1 MKTLKSE
8 KLRTEDKMEQKLFQ
22 VTGIEGK
29 GLGCVAQKDIKRGTL
44 ILMEKPCLLQN
55 ANLKIL
61 DKEYFDDAF
70 QSYEKMDNK
79 QKDQFFKLANNYK
92 QIEET
97 NIYPDDKMNVFL
109 EYLKENPKLYS
120 ESVALEVIQV
130 TETNYI
136 KRGTLVLMEKPCL
149 LQNSNLK
156 ILDKDYFDDAF
167 QAYEGMDIDQKEQ
180 FFKLAN
186 NYKHIKETNLYPDD
200 KMKVL
205 LEYLK
210 ENPKL
215 YSESVALKVIQ
226 VTETNTFN
234 NGVCLELSRFNHSCV
249 SNAEHCWNEDVKTR
263 DVRAIRYTIQNIL
276 FVFIN
281 ITLKDSEMY
290 NLFSLNDFW
299 PKNVSDFESYL
310 GNIAIMNSY

>member
-1 MKTLKSE
+1 MFTFDIKKNQQVKTLKSE
-8 KLRTEDKMEQKLFQ
+8 KLRTEDKMEQKLFR

-29 GLGCVAQKDIKRGTL
+29 GLGCVAQRDIKRGTL

-70 QSYEKMDNK
+70 QSYEKMDNE

-136 KRGTLVLMEKPCL
+136 KRGTLILMETPCL
-149 LQNSNLK
+149 LQDSNLK

-167 QAYEGMDIDQKEQ
+167 QAYEKMDIDEKEQ

-186 NYKHIKETNLYPDD
+186 NYKHIKETSLYPDD

-215 YSESVALKVIQ
+215 YSESVALEVIQ

-263 DVRAIRYTIQNIL
+263 DVRAIR
-276 FVFIN
+276 
-281 ITLKDSEMY
+281 
-290 NLFSLNDFW
+290 
-299 PKNVSDFESYL
+299 
-310 GNIAIMNSY
+310 